1 MDFTKLKRINVIG
14 TSGSGKSTLA
24 KELSQLLNI
33 PYVEM
38 DSLFWK
44 ANWTESTDEEF
55 IPKIEQNLSSEK
67 WVLDGNYQRTAKVKW
82 KNVQTIIWV
91 DYSKSRTFFQ
101 AVKRAIV
108 RILNNK
114 ELWPGTNNR
123 ENFKQTF
130 LSKKSILLWTYQTYD
145 NNVKKYEAMLSD
157 PAFKHIQIIRLRS
170 PKEKKNL
177 LKLIEQYKRQ

>member
-1 MDFTKLKRINVIG
+1 MDFTKLNRINVIG

-24 KELSQLLNI
+24 KEISQILEI

-38 DSLFWK
+38 DLLFWK
-44 ANWTESTDEEF
+44 PNWTESSDEEF
-55 IPKIEQNLSSEK
+55 LPKLEQNLSREK

-101 AVKRAIV
+101 AIKRAML
-108 RILNNK
+108 RIIANK
-114 ELWPGTNNR
+114 ELWPNTNNH
-123 ENFKQTF
+123 ESFKQTF

-145 NNVKKYEAMLSD
+145 SNVKKYEALLNDSN
-157 PAFKHIQIIRLRS
+157 FSHIQIIRIRS
-170 PKEKKNL
+170 PREKKKFLN
-177 LKLIEQYKRQ
+177 LIEQYKPQ